1 MTQMTMGHLAQLP
14 MICRSSIIQED
25 MTCCYECGRYG
36 TEIHHVIYGTANRK
50 LSDRYGLV
58 VGLCYNHHRGMQGVH
73 NGNKEL
79 DMKLKRIG
87 QKAFMEHCPEADFL
101 AVFGRNYL

>member
-1 MTQMTMGHLAQLP
+1 MKCH
-14 MICRSSIIQED
+14 SSIIQED

-36 TEIHHVIYGTANRK
+36 TEVHHVIYGTANRK
-50 LSDRYGLV
+50 LSDHYGLV
-58 VGLCYNHHRGMQGVH
+58 VGLCYNHHRGKQGVH

-87 QKAFMEHCPEADFL
+87 QKAFMEHYPEADFL

>member
-1 MTQMTMGHLAQLP
+1 MYKTLAHSAQLP
-14 MICRSSIIQED
+14 MICHSSIIQED
-25 MTCCYECGRYG
+25 MDYCFECGRYG
-36 TEIHHVIYGTANRK
+36 TEVHHVIYGTANRK

-58 VGLCYNHHRGMQGVH
+58 VGLCYNHHRGKQGVH

-87 QKAFMEHCPEADFL
+87 QKAFMEHYPEADFL